1 MRKSFIIILAIVFC
15 LSLATVTMAKDKD
28 LSEKDTLKVGQL
40 YMDIRTLV
48 QAKMDL
54 KAKADAKLTEDYALI
69 NKKIEDVQKKIDE
82 IVAPEKE

>member
-1 MRKSFIIILAIVFC
+1 MRRLLIVFVVLALFWSVPVMAGDIV
-15 LSLATVTMAKDKD
+15 LSD
-28 LSEKDTLKVGQL
+28 EDTLKVGQL